1 MFAECVASP
10 SKIFFMFGKLWLF
23 TVLFISMQHI
33 ATAQKNTEKEDVVYL
48 KNGSIIRGNIQEQ
61 KMGESLKIELLG
73 GSILV
78 YRHNEID
85 SIKKEDKIA
94 AAKSKPEFVIKQK
107 GYRNITEAGIIF
119 GKGNNNNYSY
129 YYGYNRNDFGV
140 QLHTIN
146 GYQFNRFLFVGAGVG
161 IERFISYRQSFAP
174 FYVRL
179 SSDLLKK
186 RATPYIFT
194 DIGYALFWVN
204 DISYDS
210 YNYYNNKGGLFL
222 QAGGGVRIFT
232 HSKTSVQIGA
242 AYKRSHSSSNW
253 EYSYEGSPDY
263 DLKRAYQRVVF
274 MVGVSF

>member
-1 MFAECVASP
+1 MFR
-10 SKIFFMFGKLWLF
+10 KLWLF
-23 TVLFISMQHI
+23 AVLFISIHHF
-33 ATAQKNTEKEDVVYL
+33 AVAQKNIEKEDVVYL

-61 KMGESLKIELLG
+61 KMGENLKIELLG

-78 YRHNEID
+78 YQQIEID
-85 SIKKEDKIA
+85 SIKKEDKIVV
-94 AAKSKPEFVIKQK
+94 AKTNPELVIKQK
-107 GYRNITEAGIIF
+107 GFRNITEAGIIF
-119 GKGNNNNYSY
+119 GKGSSNDYRY
-129 YYGYNRNDFGV
+129 YYGYSRNDFGV

-146 GYQFNRFLFVGAGVG
+146 GYQFNRFLFAGAGVG

-174 FYVRL
+174 FYLRL

-204 DISYDS
+204 DISSDS

-232 HSKTSVQIGA
+232 RNKTSVQIGV
-242 AYKRSHSSSNW
+242 AYKRVHSSSNW
-253 EYSYEGSPDY
+253 EYNYEGSAQY

-274 MVGVSF
+274 LVGVSF